1 MNADQTAALAD
12 SLREMI
18 AGWRQEARALQSDGA
33 DHIDCRDG
41 EILER
46 VCLKLEEL
54 LSNER

>member
-12 SLREMI
+12 RLREMI
-18 AGWRQEARALQSDGA
+18 ALWRQEARALQSDRA
-33 DHIDCRDG
+33 DPIDCRDG
-41 EILER
+41 EILEH